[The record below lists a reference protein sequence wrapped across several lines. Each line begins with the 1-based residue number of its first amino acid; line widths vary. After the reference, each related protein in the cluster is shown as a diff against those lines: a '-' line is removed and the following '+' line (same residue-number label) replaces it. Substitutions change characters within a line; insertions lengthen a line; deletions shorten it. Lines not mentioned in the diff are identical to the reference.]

1 MLRGDT
7 AENLKTMVR
16 WQKPVKALT
25 GGEQIEIDPSKQA
38 NNTDDGDTKSVTISY
53 TAQ

>member
-1 MLRGDT
+1 
-7 AENLKTMVR
+7 MVR

-25 GGEQIEIDPSKQA
+25 ASEQIEIDPSKQP
-38 NNTDDGDTKSVTISY
+38 NNADDGDTKSLTISY